1 MINIFSVILIVL
13 IILFL
18 VFFKRINIINLLNNI
33 IIKSFTKRSA
43 KSKKNNISLLN
54 KDNIYSLYNSH
65 SYSKLEKKNLRKDM
79 IKLFK
84 GSKRDK
90 LKALDIAEELSDK
103 TTLHILR
110 IGLKDMD
117 PDVVKR
123 SAILI
128 RNFK

>member
-1 MINIFSVILIVL
+1 MINFFSIILIIL

-18 VFFKRINIINLLNNI
+18 LFFKRNNIKKLLNNKI
-33 IIKSFTKRSA
+33 NYSPKNSA
-43 KSKKNNISLLN
+43 KRRKNNISLL
-54 KDNIYSLYNSH
+54 KRESIYSLNKTNN
-65 SYSKLEKKNLRKDM
+65 YSKLEKKNLSKDM
-79 IKLFK
+79 LKLFK

>member
-1 MINIFSVILIVL
+1 MINIFSIILIIL

-18 VFFKRINIINLLNNI
+18 LFFKRNNIKKLLNNKI
-33 IIKSFTKRSA
+33 NYSPKNSA
-43 KSKKNNISLLN
+43 KRRKNNISLL
-54 KDNIYSLYNSH
+54 KRESIYSLNKTNN
-65 SYSKLEKKNLRKDM
+65 YSKLEKKNLSKDM
-79 IKLFK
+79 LKLFK